1 MINVNVKVSEQRN
14 WTRSNRIQ
22 INAPLVPPAARFS
35 SQVVAGRLRSPFC
48 AEFVT
53 STESK
58 VCESNALPSPDAMP
72 VRSSR
77 FTITEM
83 FLDLPKCRVATTRYR
98 AGRLSIRVVTL
109 SQMGVGRLLPV
120 VSVPA
125 IKDRTNS

>member
-1 MINVNVKVSEQRN
+1 MISVNVKVFGQRN

-22 INAPLVPPAARFS
+22 VNDPLVPTAGKFS
-35 SQVVAGRLRSPFC
+35 SQVVTGRLRSPFC
-48 AEFVT
+48 GEFVT
-53 STESK
+53 TTESK
-58 VCESNALPSPDAMP
+58 ICESNALRRPDAMP

-83 FLDLPKCRVATTRYR
+83 FLDLPKCRVAMTRYR

-109 SQMGVGRLLPV
+109 SQMGTGRLLPV

-125 IKDRTNS
+125 VKDRTNS